1 MWSLGCIVAELLTG
15 DPLFQGDSEADQLYA
30 IMEVLGYPPEG
41 MLGEASK
48 FSKFFNEDGTV
59 KNTMNSRGKIRVTNS
74 KTIEDKVQTEDFVLI
89 DFLKSK
95 GYVGC
100 LEWVPEKRMTAQ
112 EALMHPWI
120 QEIKKTRVAKGA
132 KQCKSPRMRFL

>member
-1 MWSLGCIVAELLTG
+1 MAPEIYTGDYDEKIDMWSLGCIVAELLTG

-89 DFLKSK
+89 DFLKIELLILS
-95 GYVGC
+95 V
-100 LEWVPEKRMTAQ
+100 W
-112 EALMHPWI
+112 
-120 QEIKKTRVAKGA
+120 
-132 KQCKSPRMRFL
+132 